1 MLSAPQ
7 PLTATHVLTGFDS
20 GVPSLDDWLRRRALQ
35 NQGTGA
41 SRSFVVCDPGETVVA
56 YYALAASAVWV
67 LAALGWLGPN
77 AIIASWFGWSVLEVA
92 VRRSAKPY
100 VKEGPWWQ
108 RRYRAASLMD
118 LLCYVSFKNLLIG
131 AVLFIGLKSAG
142 LLVL

>member
-1 MLSAPQ
+1 MIDPRMLTEPVHPPYESRTVPGWLAAEVWDHLWPW
-7 PLTATHVLTGFDS
+7 HRGTGS
-20 GVPSLDDWLRRRALQ
+20 RALQ
-35 NQGTGA
+35 LVGA
-41 SRSFVVCDPGETVVA
+41 LLALVA
-56 YYALAASAVWV
+56 SSTWV

-77 AIIASWFGWSVLEVA
+77 AIIASWFGWSVFEVA
-92 VRRSAKPY
+92 VRLSAKPY

-118 LLCYVSFKNLLIG
+118 LVCYGSFKNLLIG

>member
-1 MLSAPQ
+1 MTDPRMLTEPVH
-7 PLTATHVLTGFDS
+7 PPYEGRTALAWLAAEVQDHLWPWRRGS
-20 GVPSLDDWLRRRALQ
+20 GARALQ
-35 NQGTGA
+35 FIT
-41 SRSFVVCDPGETVVA
+41 SVL
-56 YYALAASAVWV
+56 ALAASAVWV

-92 VRRSAKPY
+92 VRLSAKPY